1 MKNLKSIV
9 GAVIVASFVTSTVMA
24 KSGTISTTR
33 TGTISTTK
41 SGTIST
47 TRTGTIST
55 TRGGTISTTRT
66 ETNTIGNFGV
76 GALRTGLLRFIVE
89 IW

>member
-1 MKNLKSIV
+1 MKNLKSIA
-9 GAVIVASFVTSTVMA
+9 GAMILAAFLASNAFA

-47 TRTGTIST
+47 TRNGTIST
-55 TRGGTISTTRT
+55 TRGGTISTTRA
-66 ETNTIGNFGV
+66 GV
-76 GALRTGLLRFIVE
+76 ISSPDSWMLRTGLVSLILEV
-89 IW
+89 W

>member
-1 MKNLKSIV
+1 MKNFKSIA
-9 GAVIVASFVTSTVMA
+9 GAMILAALLASNAFA

-55 TRGGTISTTRT
+55 TRGGTISTTRRGISAT
-66 ETNTIGNFGV
+66 DSWM
-76 GALRTGLLRFIVE
+76 LRTGLVSFILEV
-89 IW
+89 W